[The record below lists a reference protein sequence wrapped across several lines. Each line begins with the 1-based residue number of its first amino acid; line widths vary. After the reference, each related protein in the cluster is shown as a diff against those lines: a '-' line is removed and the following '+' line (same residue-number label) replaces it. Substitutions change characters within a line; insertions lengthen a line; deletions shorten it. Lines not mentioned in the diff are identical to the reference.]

1 MTGPT
6 DRAARWMYR
15 GIWAILVDWF
25 CVPNRP
31 PSLPVRSGDFMDR
44 FQPAPGFLRYLKFYF
59 WLILLAIDIPL
70 ILGWLG
76 LLVTVWWLGLVL
88 APVAWFIIVAPDI
101 VAYIAI
107 HLRYDT
113 TWYVMTDRSLRL
125 RRGIWIIREVT
136 ITFENVQNILVHQG
150 PVQRLFGISDLVVLT
165 AGGGMVA
172 QGEHGHTEGTGHR
185 GIVEGISTT
194 KALELR
200 ERILQKLRA
209 SPAAGLG
216 DERVSGGAGH
226 RLGPDAVW
234 SPAHLAVLREIRDA
248 IDPLSRRLQAP

>member
-1 MTGPT
+1 MTGPA

-25 CVPNRP
+25 CVPDRP
-31 PSLPVRSGDFMDR
+31 PSIPVRGGDLLDC

-59 WLILLAIDIPL
+59 WLVLLAIDIPL
-70 ILGWLG
+70 TLGWLG
-76 LLVTVWWLGLVL
+76 LLVTVWWLGLLL

-101 VAYIAI
+101 LAFIAI

-136 ITFENVQNILVHQG
+136 VTFENVQNILVHQG

-165 AGGGMVA
+165 AGGGMVT
-172 QGEHGHTEGTGHR
+172 QGEGGHTEGTGHA
-185 GIVEGISTT
+185 GIVEGISTA
-194 KALELR
+194 KAIELR
-200 ERILQKLRA
+200 ERILQKLRT
-209 SPAAGLG
+209 SPTAGLG
-216 DERVSGGAGH
+216 DERVSGGTGH
-226 RLGPDAVW
+226 RLPPDTVW
-234 SPAHLAVLREIRDA
+234 SPAQLELLREIRDA
-248 IDPLSRRLQAP
+248 ARALEGSP